1 MSVGDGQHAW
11 TCPEL
16 VRQLTELGLGDGD
29 AVMTHAALRS
39 VGPMPERGA
48 TLVAAILEAIGPK
61 GTLLAY
67 TDWDTRYEQLFD
79 TSGRIPAALAD
90 AVTPFDAV
98 TSRATPD
105 NGALPEI
112 VRTWPGA
119 LRSGNA
125 GASVAAV
132 GARAEWFT
140 ADHPID
146 YGYGEGSPL
155 AKLVAAGG
163 KVLMVGAPLDRMTLQ
178 HHAEHLAAIPGKRVR
193 RYEVPFAKDGR
204 TVWRMV
210 EEFNTSIPVVA
221 GLPDDYFAEV
231 VTQFLATGRGR
242 RGKVG
247 AANSVL
253 VSAPEIVD
261 FAVRWLERTVPDLG
275 R

>member
-1 MSVGDGQHAW
+1 
-11 TCPEL
+11 
-16 VRQLTELGLGDGD
+16 
-29 AVMTHAALRS
+29 MTHAALRS

-67 TDWDTRYEQLFD
+67 TDWDAQYEHLLD
-79 TSGRIPAALAD
+79 ASGRIRAALAD
-90 AVTPFDAV
+90 GVIPFDAA
-98 TSRATPD
+98 TSPATPD

-132 GARAEWFT
+132 GARAAWLT
-140 ADHPID
+140 ADHPLD
-146 YGYGEGSPL
+146 YGYGEGTPL
-155 AKLVAAGG
+155 AKLVEAGG
-163 KVLMVGAPLDRMTLQ
+163 KVLLVGSPLDRMTLL

-193 RYEVPFAKDGR
+193 RYEVPFATNGR
-204 TVWRMV
+204 TAWRMV
-210 EEFNTSIPVVA
+210 EELNTSIPVVE
-221 GLPDDYFAEV
+221 GLADDYFAEV
-231 VTQFLATGRGR
+231 VTAFLATGQGR

-247 AANSVL
+247 AADSVL
-253 VSAPEIVD
+253 VLAPEIVD